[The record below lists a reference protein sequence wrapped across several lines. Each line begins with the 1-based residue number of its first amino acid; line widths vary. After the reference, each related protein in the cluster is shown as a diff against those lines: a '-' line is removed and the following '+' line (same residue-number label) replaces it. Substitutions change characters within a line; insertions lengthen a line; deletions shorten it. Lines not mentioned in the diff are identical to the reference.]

1 MHEYQHGRFQ
11 HAPCHQQISRTSNA
25 AQPANTRDSAAAKLT
40 VQPQNT
46 AGPSKISVK
55 PRFLDARIAMSPSEQ
70 NALDNL
76 LKIINEKNASNAGYS
91 RNNEVADNPELIG
104 RLIDVKV

>member
-1 MHEYQHGRFQ
+1 MKINPIGISAY
-11 HAPCHQQISRTSNA
+11 QQISRTGNT
-25 AQPANTRDSAAAKLT
+25 AQPVNSRDSAAVKLT

-55 PRFLDARIAMSPSEQ
+55 PRFMDARMAMSPSEQ

-76 LKIINEKNASNAGYS
+76 VKIINEKNASNAGYA
-91 RNNEVADNPELIG
+91 RNSEVAENPELIG